1 MRDTAPSVGAN
12 VGICDSCAL
21 AVVRSLHMAGR
32 EEKTVEARTAVISEA
47 TKFVNNALEVLFLR
61 NGDLRIC

>member
-1 MRDTAPSVGAN
+1 MSVFA
-12 VGICDSCAL
+12 I
-21 AVVRSLHMAGR
+21 VVHWQWCGHFTWP
-32 EEKTVEARTAVISEA
+32 EGKKKTVEAGTAVISEA